1 MNKYNE
7 TLMKFI
13 STQNQKIR
21 QDVSRQ
27 GYKDNSPYKNNP
39 FNVIEGTEQGTPITM
54 DGVSKRL
61 RVTDNMG
68 NSEILEPNSG
78 EHFFPGS
85 QVREEEIPLA
95 QFAGQTKRDSVAHQ
109 ADKILKYE
117 QLRGGPGG
125 IPLPGYS
132 NPAYMSM
139 LMNSI
144 YPQVQRIMPNA
155 SAMETGEAMDFVFN
169 AGWDKDNNK
178 ITKDPRAF
186 ALQEYYRQYDPSKLD
201 TDGKWSGR
209 KNAPYSFDQEYS
221 ATIGKLSENQRRL
234 LMNKGRDWYYKN
246 INNPSPGVPSS
257 DYNDT
262 WYGRIWNT
270 NDYKPFNPN
279 NPKFTPKKQQ
289 GGIMMRDS
297 DCETCNQLQ
306 KYQFAGLAPN
316 DQKRKEYAA
325 KVVEEAER
333 RVRENDYITP
343 DEVPQNVREA
353 SAREGKL
360 PYTCVGG
367 ACDVY
372 KTAGVL
378 DNINW
383 SNTDFALN
391 AKEYGFTANQGWGLK
406 GIDNLEP
413 GDMIQYKQVANEQ
426 GKYYPSHTRIFLGID
441 ANGKYRFFD
450 NYAQQE
456 QLSDKSE
463 IEYWLDPNRK
473 DTEPNAVVFKV
484 NPYSGDNPYNL
495 TPEEKEVYDDKQRM
509 IKSDS
514 SSPQEYDWRIS
525 KNAKNYN
532 PDTKRVMDKF
542 ISFAND
548 NDKINELVRK
558 TGKSKEDIQDSL
570 LNVFGELGVE
580 NNWTT
585 SKGKRLGSK
594 LENVAESVLTA
605 FGGGKKY
612 SVGPGQIKYNS
623 LSEDLKQK
631 YNITSPND
639 LYDVDKVLPLMTA
652 MDLLDKQALTNWGK
666 NNTLERKLF
675 GVENYESPFTVGDLP
690 ARNNS
695 DSVLDEG
702 IGRYSPYLRNQYS
715 SIASGTML
723 EGGNDYIPFNERVVP
738 NYVPSEYYNQPGT
751 MKRRYERDPGSYPYL
766 VEQNWRNNLERDWI
780 PNNSDQPVELQEVT
794 VKPQFQKGGTY
805 DPLSRFNSFSFD
817 KPVQKK
823 NTTNA
828 IELALL
834 INNQASLFNTT
845 DNWLDNL

>member
-1 MNKYNE
+1 MNKHNE

-27 GYKDNSPYKNNP
+27 GYKDNSPYRNNP
-39 FNVIEGTEQGTPITM
+39 SNTIYGTPQGTPITM
-54 DGVSKRL
+54 KGVSKRL
-61 RVTDNMG
+61 IGTDEFG
-68 NSEILEPNSG
+68 NQQYMEPG
-78 EHFFPGS
+78 QEYYFPGS
-85 QVREEEIPLA
+85 EV
-95 QFAGQTKRDSVAHQ
+95 T
-109 ADKILKYE
+109 E
-117 QLRGGPGG
+117 QE
-125 IPLPGYS
+125 
-132 NPAYMSM
+132 
-139 LMNSI
+139 
-144 YPQVQRIMPNA
+144 MPIA
-155 SAMETGEAMDFVFN
+155 
-169 AGWDKDNNK
+169 
-178 ITKDPRAF
+178 
-186 ALQEYYRQYDPSKLD
+186 
-201 TDGKWSGR
+201 
-209 KNAPYSFDQEYS
+209 
-221 ATIGKLSENQRRL
+221 
-234 LMNKGRDWYYKN
+234 
-246 INNPSPGVPSS
+246 
-257 DYNDT
+257 
-262 WYGRIWNT
+262 
-270 NDYKPFNPN
+270 
-279 NPKFTPKKQQ
+279 QQ
-289 GGIMMRDS
+289 GGMMMHDS

-495 TPEEKEVYDDKQRM
+495 TPEEKEVYDDKQKM

-514 SSPQEYDWRIS
+514 SSPQEYEWRIS

-542 ISFAND
+542 VSFAND
-548 NDKINELVRK
+548 NDQINELVKK

-702 IGRYSPYLRNQYS
+702 VGRYSPYLRNQYS

-723 EGGNDYIPFNERVVP
+723 EGGNDYIPFNEDVVP

-751 MKRRYERDPGSYPYL
+751 MKMKYERDPGSYPYL